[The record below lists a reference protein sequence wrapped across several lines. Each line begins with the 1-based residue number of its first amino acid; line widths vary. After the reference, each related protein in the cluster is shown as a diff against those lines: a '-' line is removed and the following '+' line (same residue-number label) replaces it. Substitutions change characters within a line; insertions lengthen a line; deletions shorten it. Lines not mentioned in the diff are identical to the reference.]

1 MRTISEHKF
10 HGRFAPE
17 KISFLYRRKCCKYGA
32 ALLDDILLF
41 VMSEIC
47 VALEKKI
54 SAFCVFPREREV
66 D

>member
-10 HGRFAPE
+10 PGRFAPE

-32 ALLDDILLF
+32 IWLDDILLF
-41 VMSEIC
+41 VMSEKC
-47 VALEKKI
+47 AALEKKI